1 MAKATTLNVTGNRE
15 QLLDWMSLVEPE
27 MKPVFT
33 RAKKK
38 KATSTFPEWQV
49 DSMEEPSFDGVDEGT
64 DVTSF
69 DNKRSNSARLGNYIQ
84 HFRRTYQVS
93 NIQELVD
100 TAGVKSEFAYG
111 AAKAVRELGRD
122 VESAICS
129 SNDRQQQAGAGTPY
143 KMRGF
148 FRWLGYNGT
157 AGNNYPS
164 DIPADQQLGASGNY
178 ADVNGNALTEA
189 ELNTVMQNLYTQN
202 GAPQGNYMFVG
213 NPQIRADVTEF
224 GRSTSEMYQRNEDAT
239 SKKMT
244 STITLYEGDYGV
256 VEVVPASVFVDR
268 TSGSSTIEGRSAL
281 LLDTGSYCLFTLQAD
296 NRTELENQGGGRRG
310 FCEMICSL
318 GVESIKSHGFFYDGA

>member
-69 DNKRSNSARLGNYIQ
+69 DNKRANSARLGNYIQ
-84 HFRRTYQVS
+84 HFRRSYQVS

-178 ADVNGNALTEA
+178 VDTNGTLTEA
-189 ELNTVMQNLYTQN
+189 NLNSVMQNLYEAN

-213 NPQIRADVTEF
+213 NPTIRSQVSDF
-224 GRSTSEMYQRNEDAT
+224 GRVNTANDVYRRNEDAT
-239 SKKMT
+239 SGKMT
-244 STITLYEGDYGV
+244 SHITLYEGDFGI

-268 TSGSSTIEGRSAL
+268 TSGSATLNGDSAL

-318 GVESIKSHGFFYDGA
+318 GVESIKSHGFFYN

>member
-69 DNKRSNSARLGNYIQ
+69 DNKRANSARLGNYIQ
-84 HFRRTYQVS
+84 HFRRSYQVS

-178 ADVNGNALTEA
+178 VDTNGTLTEA
-189 ELNTVMQNLYTQN
+189 SLNSVMQNLYEAN

-213 NPQIRADVTEF
+213 NPAIRSQVSDF
-224 GRSTSEMYQRNEDAT
+224 GRVNTANDVYRRNEDAT
-239 SKKMT
+239 SGKMT
-244 STITLYEGDYGV
+244 SHITLYEGDFGI

-268 TSGSSTIEGRSAL
+268 TSGSATLNGDSAL

-318 GVESIKSHGFFYDGA
+318 GVESIKSHGFFYN

>member
-69 DNKRSNSARLGNYIQ
+69 DNKRANSARLGNYIQ

-164 DIPADQQLGASGNY
+164 DIPADQQLTNY
-178 ADVNGNALTEA
+178 VDTGGTLAEAD
-189 ELNTVMQNLYTQN
+189 LNSVMQNLYEAN

-213 NPQIRADVTEF
+213 NPAIRSQVSDF
-224 GRSTSEMYQRNEDAT
+224 GRVNTANDVYRRNEDAT
-239 SKKMT
+239 SGKMT
-244 STITLYEGDYGV
+244 SHITLYEGDFGI

-268 TSGSSTIEGRSAL
+268 TSGSATLNGDSAL

-318 GVESIKSHGFFYDGA
+318 GVESIKSHGFFYN

>member
-178 ADVNGNALTEA
+178 VDTGGTLTEA
-189 ELNTVMQNLYTQN
+189 NLNSVMQNLYEAN

-213 NPQIRADVTEF
+213 NPAIRSQVSDF
-224 GRSTSEMYQRNEDAT
+224 GRVNTANDVYRRNEDAT
-239 SKKMT
+239 SGKMT
-244 STITLYEGDYGV
+244 SHITLYEGDFGI

-268 TSGSSTIEGRSAL
+268 TSGSATLNGDSAL

-318 GVESIKSHGFFYDGA
+318 GVESIKSHGFFYN

>member
-69 DNKRSNSARLGNYIQ
+69 DNKRANSARLGNYIQ
-84 HFRRTYQVS
+84 HFRRSYQVS

-164 DIPADQQLGASGNY
+164 DIPADQQLTNY
-178 ADVNGNALTEA
+178 VDTGGTLAEAD
-189 ELNTVMQNLYTQN
+189 LNSVMQNLYEAN

-213 NPQIRADVTEF
+213 NPAIRSQVSDF
-224 GRSTSEMYQRNEDAT
+224 GRVNTANDVYRRNEDAT
-239 SKKMT
+239 SGKMT
-244 STITLYEGDYGV
+244 SHITLYEGDFGI

-268 TSGSSTIEGRSAL
+268 TSGSATLNGDSAL

-310 FCEMICSL
+310 FCEMICPL
-318 GVESIKSHGFFYDGA
+318 GVESIKSHGFFYN

>member
-164 DIPADQQLGASGNY
+164 DIPADQQLTNY
-178 ADVNGNALTEA
+178 VDTGGTLAEAD
-189 ELNTVMQNLYTQN
+189 LNSVMQNLYEAN

-213 NPQIRADVTEF
+213 NPAIRSQVSDF
-224 GRSTSEMYQRNEDAT
+224 GRVNTANDVYRRNEDAT
-239 SKKMT
+239 SGKMT
-244 STITLYEGDYGV
+244 SHITLYEGDFGI

-268 TSGSSTIEGRSAL
+268 TSGSATLNGDSAL

-318 GVESIKSHGFFYDGA
+318 GVESIKSHGFFYN

>member
-69 DNKRSNSARLGNYIQ
+69 DNKRANSARLGNYIQ
-84 HFRRTYQVS
+84 HFRRSYQVS

-164 DIPADQQLGASGNY
+164 DIPADQQLTNY
-178 ADVNGNALTEA
+178 VDTGGTLAEAD
-189 ELNTVMQNLYTQN
+189 LNSVMQNLYEAN

-213 NPQIRADVTEF
+213 NPAIRSQVSDF
-224 GRSTSEMYQRNEDAT
+224 GRVNTANDVYRRNEDAT
-239 SKKMT
+239 SGKMT
-244 STITLYEGDYGV
+244 SHITLYEGDFGI

-268 TSGSSTIEGRSAL
+268 TSGSATLNGDSAL

-318 GVESIKSHGFFYDGA
+318 GVESIKSHGFFYN

>member
-69 DNKRSNSARLGNYIQ
+69 DNKRANSARLGNYIQ
-84 HFRRTYQVS
+84 HFRRSYQVS

-164 DIPADQQLGASGNY
+164 DIPADQQLTNY
-178 ADVNGNALTEA
+178 VDTGGTLAEAD
-189 ELNTVMQNLYTQN
+189 LNSVMQNLYEAN

-213 NPQIRADVTEF
+213 NPAIRSQVSDF
-224 GRSTSEMYQRNEDAT
+224 GRVNTANDVYRRNEDAT
-239 SKKMT
+239 SGKMT
-244 STITLYEGDYGV
+244 SHITLYEGDFGI

-268 TSGSSTIEGRSAL
+268 TSGSATLNGDSAL

-310 FCEMICSL
+310 FCEMICTL
-318 GVESIKSHGFFYDGA
+318 GVESIKSHGFFYN

>member
-84 HFRRTYQVS
+84 HFRRSYQVS

-111 AAKAVRELGRD
+111 AAKQYVNLD
-122 VESAICS
+122 VMLS
-129 SNDRQQQAGAGTPY
+129 
-143 KMRGF
+143 
-148 FRWLGYNGT
+148 L
-157 AGNNYPS
+157 
-164 DIPADQQLGASGNY
+164 
-178 ADVNGNALTEA
+178 
-189 ELNTVMQNLYTQN
+189 
-202 GAPQGNYMFVG
+202 
-213 NPQIRADVTEF
+213 
-224 GRSTSEMYQRNEDAT
+224 
-239 SKKMT
+239 
-244 STITLYEGDYGV
+244 
-256 VEVVPASVFVDR
+256 
-268 TSGSSTIEGRSAL
+268 RSA
-281 LLDTGSYCLFTLQAD
+281 QAMIV
-296 NRTELENQGGGRRG
+296 NNKQVQELHTRCVVSSAG
-310 FCEMICSL
+310 
-318 GVESIKSHGFFYDGA
+318 

>member
-69 DNKRSNSARLGNYIQ
+69 DNKRANSARLGNYIQ

-157 AGNNYPS
+157 AGGNYPS
-164 DIPADQQLGASGNY
+164 DIPADQQLTNY
-178 ADVNGNALTEA
+178 VDTGGTLAEAD
-189 ELNTVMQNLYTQN
+189 LNSVMQNLYEAN

-213 NPQIRADVTEF
+213 NPAIRSQVSDF
-224 GRSTSEMYQRNEDAT
+224 GRVNTANDVYRRNEDAT
-239 SKKMT
+239 SGKMT
-244 STITLYEGDYGV
+244 SHITLYEGDFGI

-268 TSGSSTIEGRSAL
+268 TSGSATLNGDSAL

-318 GVESIKSHGFFYDGA
+318 GVESIKSHGFFYN

>member
-69 DNKRSNSARLGNYIQ
+69 DNKRANSARLGNYIQ
-84 HFRRTYQVS
+84 HFRRSYQVS

-157 AGNNYPS
+157 AGGNYPS
-164 DIPADQQLGASGNY
+164 DIPADQQLTNY
-178 ADVNGNALTEA
+178 VDTGGTLAEAD
-189 ELNTVMQNLYTQN
+189 LNSVMQNLYEAN

-213 NPQIRADVTEF
+213 NPAIRSQVSDF
-224 GRSTSEMYQRNEDAT
+224 GRVNTANDVYRRNEDAT
-239 SKKMT
+239 SGKMT
-244 STITLYEGDYGV
+244 SHITLYEGDFGI

-268 TSGSSTIEGRSAL
+268 TSGSATLNGDSAL

-318 GVESIKSHGFFYDGA
+318 GVESIKSHGFFYN

>member
-69 DNKRSNSARLGNYIQ
+69 DNKRANSARLGNYIQ

-164 DIPADQQLGASGNY
+164 DIPADQQLTNY
-178 ADVNGNALTEA
+178 VDTGGTLAEAD
-189 ELNTVMQNLYTQN
+189 LNSVMQNLYEAN

-213 NPQIRADVTEF
+213 NPAIRSQVSDF
-224 GRSTSEMYQRNEDAT
+224 GRVNTANDVYRRNEDAT
-239 SKKMT
+239 SGKMT
-244 STITLYEGDYGV
+244 SHITLYEGDFGI

-268 TSGSSTIEGRSAL
+268 TSGSATLNGDSAL

-310 FCEMICSL
+310 FCEMICTL
-318 GVESIKSHGFFYDGA
+318 GVESIKSHGFFYN